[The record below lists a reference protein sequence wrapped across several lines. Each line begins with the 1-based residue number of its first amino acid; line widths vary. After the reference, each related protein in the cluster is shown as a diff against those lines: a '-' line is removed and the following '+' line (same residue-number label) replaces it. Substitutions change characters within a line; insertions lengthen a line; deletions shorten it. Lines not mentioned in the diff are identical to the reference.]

1 MAFRLTQSA
10 KKGPGATWKAY
21 TKRVKMI
28 KKKQFCRWSQEKK
41 KGPLISTNTTFEKTH
56 RPYDQT
62 GVQGFGG
69 HPGGNRILV

>member
-1 MAFRLTQSA
+1 VLLLAFRLTQSA

-41 KGPLISTNTTFEKTH
+41 NGPLISTNTIFEKTLATRGAIH
-56 RPYDQT
+56 FTASRL
-62 GVQGFGG
+62 G
-69 HPGGNRILV
+69 LS